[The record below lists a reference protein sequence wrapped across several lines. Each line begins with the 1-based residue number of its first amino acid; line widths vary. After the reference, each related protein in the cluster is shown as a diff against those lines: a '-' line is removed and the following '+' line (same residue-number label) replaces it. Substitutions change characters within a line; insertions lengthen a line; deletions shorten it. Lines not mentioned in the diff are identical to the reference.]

1 MESKKLNENSIFCRT
16 MKIQLCSDNSLLSGP
31 YSKDF
36 YIKDCI
42 KVTIEQMGIIQ
53 IKLTSEKDILAKDL
67 FVEFQKIEKLIML
80 FHGKF
85 MAKIKIC
92 FLDAAGNSNNE
103 LDGFAEEFKKKRF
116 QYYKTADAYLG
127 SNTTLMSYFDVKS
140 QPLYDKWCLLLD
152 ELDVV
157 HTLLLY
163 NTADTGIPVTIK
175 CAFIIECYESLSEL
189 ILVHNKNFKLT
200 KDANKHKP
208 TLKTRLDDVIS
219 KYGNEIFI
227 DEYQKKDIFL
237 KTLVNSR
244 NNIMHIKRNHKE
256 PYFDGP
262 ESVLYSMKL
271 VFLYRKILLSLLGV
285 DFILYSENLKES
297 IKVLN
302 SWQSVQER
310 FLKRISSKG
319 DVNEQQ

>member
-16 MKIQLCSDNSLLSGP
+16 IKIQLCSDNSLLSGP

-36 YIKDCI
+36 HIKDCI

-53 IKLTSEKDILAKDL
+53 IKLTSEKDILAKEL

-80 FHGKF
+80 FNGIF
-85 MAKIKIC
+85 MENLKIR
-92 FLDAAGNSNNE
+92 FLDASGNSNNE
-103 LDGFAEEFKKKRF
+103 LINFAEKLKKRRLTYF
-116 QYYKTADAYLG
+116 KTADAYLG
-127 SNTTLMSYFDVKS
+127 SNTTLMNYFDVIN
-140 QPLYDKWCLLLD
+140 QPLFDKWCSLLD
-152 ELDVV
+152 ELDII

-163 NTADTGIPVTIK
+163 NTADTGMPVTIK

-189 ILVHNKNFKLT
+189 ILVYNKNFKLT
-200 KDANKHKP
+200 KDANIHKP

-219 KYGNEIFI
+219 KYGNEVFI

-244 NNIMHIKRNHKE
+244 NNIMHIKRNQKK
-256 PYFDGP
+256 PYLNGP

-271 VFLYRKILLSLLGV
+271 VFLYRKILLSLLGI
-285 DFILYSENLKES
+285 DFKLYSEKLKES
-297 IKVLN
+297 IKAWN
-302 SWQSVQER
+302 NWQSVQER
-310 FLKRISSKG
+310 FLKRISCKG
-319 DVNEQQ
+319 AVNEQQ